1 MLKALSTNTLVN
13 HPSYGKILH
22 AYNLELREKGKVNNL
37 DFYRRVIVPEIPTYN
52 QQSWYFFLKRFKIE
66 SGLLAVSPKTDDPVS
81 IVDSNIKRT
90 PTVIGTE
97 NELSVTMLSN
107 KDATAQAIQKMLNIG
122 NARLN
127 EILANPQLMTAKEA
141 IDLITKAM
149 KAQDSRIHAI
159 GKVRE
164 DNREE
169 EKLNRAFDD
178 ASYSN

>member
-1 MLKALSTNTLVN
+1 MLKALKTNTLVN

-37 DFYRRVIVPEIPTYN
+37 DFYRRVILPEIPTYN
-52 QQSWYFFLKRFKIE
+52 QQSWYFFLQRYKIE
-66 SGLLAVSPKTDDPVS
+66 SGLLAVTTKEQEAKS
-81 IVDSNIKRT
+81 IVETKINRT
-90 PTVIGTE
+90 PDAIATE
-97 NELSVTMLSN
+97 KELSLTMLSN
-107 KDATAQAIQKMLNIG
+107 KEATTQAIQKMLNIG

-127 EILANPQLMTAKEA
+127 EIMENPQLMTAKEA
-141 IDLITKAM
+141 IDLVTKAM